1 MTEASRWAR
10 SAVAHVDGLSR
21 GGALDR
27 SLRVT
32 VNFHPDRGPRGD
44 TVMDRLARDGIYRSQ
59 LETGTSNGGLTAH
72 PGGDRF
78 RWETRMFGGA
88 YDDAPFS
95 ERPRYGALNH
105 RRRGVGGAVRFG
117 SSHLRLAEPVLDR
130 TTFCFPDSFREPA
143 DFGTA
148 RRFDLLRLSDA
159 FDLAAAACTSEREEA
174 EQGGLLDDY
183 VEAHVHGVVA
193 IPDDVEAV
201 VLDPSYRGTEAEEAA
216 GALGVP
222 VEWHEGRVLMV
233 EELGRRRHYRDP
245 GAYEVGVAVARDG
258 LLDAAIIGE
267 AARTGLHHPQSLKQV
282 WHLTARFGRPVHDW
296 RTTTH
301 DWGTSVDH
309 GHLAELRSRARA
321 LGGVSL
327 RHLVLEVLAYANDE
341 AEELVR
347 QGLAVVTLH
356 PDGSVEIRDD
366 GRGTDTRR
374 DDAGRIVRKPVMAT
388 QDVRFA
394 DPGSAPRFADGRPR
408 AGMSSVA
415 AVSRWLVHTNRR
427 EEGAWSQRYEHGVPT
442 TILEDVTPSPGE
454 GTGTSVRFLPDPA
467 YVAVGDLSSDDLG
480 RHPWIE
486 VRLRG

>member
-1 MTEASRWAR
+1 MTEPSRWAR
-10 SAVAHVDGLSR
+10 AAVAHVEGMSS
-21 GGALDR
+21 GAPLDR
-27 SLRVT
+27 SLRIT
-32 VNFHPDRGPRGD
+32 LNFHPDRGSASD
-44 TVMDRLARDGIYRSQ
+44 TVVDRLAREGIYRNQ
-59 LETGTSNGGLTAH
+59 FETGTSNGGLTAH

-78 RWETRMFGGA
+78 RWESRIFGGA
-88 YDDAPFS
+88 YDDAPAS

-117 SSHLRLAEPVLDR
+117 SSHLRLAEHVLDR
-130 TTFCFPDSFREPA
+130 ATFCFPDSFREPA

-148 RRFDLLRLSDA
+148 GRFDLLRMSAA
-159 FDLAAAACTSEREEA
+159 FDLAAAACASEREEA
-174 EQGGLLDDY
+174 EQGGILDDY

-193 IPDDVEAV
+193 LAEDVEAV
-201 VLDPSYRGTEAEEAA
+201 VLDPSYRGTEVEAA
-216 GALGVP
+216 AARLGVQ
-222 VEWHEGRVLMV
+222 VEWHEGRVLTV

-245 GAYEVGVAVARDG
+245 DAYDLGLAVAREG
-258 LLDAAIIGE
+258 LLDAAVIGE

-309 GHLAELRSRARA
+309 VHLAELRCGALM

-341 AEELVR
+341 AEALGR
-347 QGLAVVTLH
+347 RGLAVVTLH

-394 DPGSAPRFADGRPR
+394 DPGSAPRLADRRPR
-408 AGMSSVA
+408 LGMSSVA

-442 TILEDVTPSPGE
+442 TTLADVAGCAGE

-467 YVAVGDLSSDDLG
+467 YVTVGVLSTSDLG
-480 RHPWIE
+480 GHAWIE
-486 VRLRG
+486 VALRR